1 MKMHKVIGS
10 ALAFAVMAF
19 VCGNALAD
27 NCNGRWTNTSMS
39 GDTIDLG
46 DGHTLTTFFA
56 RGSLTSD
63 NSPMNAVGACG
74 GYVLTTPDG
83 KVQLAYA
90 CARKNKNG
98 DTFSDAVPP
107 ALSFF
112 GGVSEAGGGVSAGNA
127 SQFGSPLMMEARV
140 SVTSSPWNM
149 GLPVRHS

>member
-1 MKMHKVIGS
+1 MKIQNLIGS
-10 ALAFAVMAF
+10 GLVFAVATF
-19 VCGNALAD
+19 ACGNALAD

-90 CARKNKNG
+90 CARKNKDG
-98 DTFSDAVPP
+98 DTFSDAGGQKPGDD
-107 ALSFF
+107 F
-112 GGVSEAGGGVSAGNA
+112 GTWTQTGGTGVFAGNHW
-127 SQFGSPLMMEARV
+127 SGTWRPVLSDGK
-140 SVTSSPWNM
+140 VTQGTFTGNC
-149 GLPVRHS
+149 R